1 MPKVR
6 KDRKSVKKRKYASR
20 TRDDEEDDCAAILA
34 ARRARARMRAS
45 RMPSSSMNASRR
57 GGAVAGGRGTGN
69 RNLYEPLD
77 YIRRVAQDTQREQN
91 RGRFPGA
98 PPPPPPVPP
107 VPPPVPPVPPPVPPA
122 PVLPPLPPRP
132 RVPMFPRPQ
141 VGNAI
146 DPEYNFVFAPVPP
159 PVAPLQQF
167 PAFPA
172 HYEAFARQAM
182 AREARPAAQ
191 QRRQA
196 NAPAIPGPVGDA
208 IDPPGGIVPFV
219 QNQEVARAPPEL
231 DVYAGM
237 QLPGNFGRFF
247 RGNMPYVNMFPEFPM
262 RGPPRPPEQQL
273 MIEAEVPRAAAPRG
287 GDLVDDVARD
297 NPLLRGFNEYVAE
310 QERLNSEDS
319 ARIQARARYVVAERQ
334 RSIDEFARAEAA
346 RIAQRQVDEEA
357 RERNINRVITQIN
370 ERLGPAARQQ
380 ADPLGIGFGMEQL
393 ISGQANLDRL
403 VSEEQGVG
411 LGMGAFV
418 ADDQRTAEYVDAQR
432 RRERREQRESET
444 PEERQQRKTAAK
456 ETRKAEKDAAK
467 AASIAMIEAQ
477 IREKQRQQDL
487 ILDPNSPEKSTDKR
501 RGTATPSFQVDRQ
514 VSGAVLASTNVT
526 RRRRPSRWDA
536 PGAGAGAG
544 AGAGRDQ
551 SYFDDQSS
559 PSTSPGNLGRV
570 STPLSGF
577 RGSLVD
583 VSMSPSTS
591 ISGDLDTSVDSQ
603 RSNRSSRSSNV
614 PRPTISPPEELQE
627 VITDLEIGN

>member
-1 MPKVR
+1 
-6 KDRKSVKKRKYASR
+6 
-20 TRDDEEDDCAAILA
+20 
-34 ARRARARMRAS
+34 
-45 RMPSSSMNASRR
+45 
-57 GGAVAGGRGTGN
+57 
-69 RNLYEPLD
+69 
-77 YIRRVAQDTQREQN
+77 
-91 RGRFPGA
+91 
-98 PPPPPPVPP
+98 
-107 VPPPVPPVPPPVPPA
+107 
-122 PVLPPLPPRP
+122 
-132 RVPMFPRPQ
+132 MFPRPQ

-172 HYEAFARQAM
+172 HYEAFVRQAM
-182 AREARPAAQ
+182 A
-191 QRRQA
+191 QRRQ
-196 NAPAIPGPVGDA
+196 PAPVGDA

-219 QNQEVARAPPEL
+219 QNQQANAPAVPPPAPPEL

-310 QERLNSEDS
+310 QERLELEAIS
-319 ARIQARARYVVAERQ
+319 ARVQARARSV
-334 RSIDEFARAEAA
+334 IDEGQRLIDENAREAA
-346 RIAQRQVDEEA
+346 RTIARLQQEEQAREEA
-357 RERNINRVITQIN
+357 RRIPRLQEEQARVDSDVNRIITQID
-370 ERLGPAARQQ
+370 ETYGPAARQQ
-380 ADPLGIGFGMEQL
+380 ADLLGIGFGMEQL
-393 ISGQANLDRL
+393 ISGQENLDRL

-411 LGMGAFV
+411 LGMGAFF
-418 ADDQRTAEYVDAQR
+418 ADDQRTAEFLDAQR

-456 ETRKAEKDAAK
+456 ETRKAEKDAAT
-467 AASIAMIEAQ
+467 AARIAMIQAQ
-477 IREKQRQQDL
+477 ISEKQRQQDL
-487 ILDPNSPEKSTDKR
+487 ILDPNSPERFTYKR
-501 RGTATPSFQVDRQ
+501 RGTATPSFQVDQ
-514 VSGAVLASTNVT
+514 PVSGAVLASTNVT

-544 AGAGRDQ
+544 RDQ
-551 SYFDDQSS
+551 SYFDDQPS
-559 PSTSPGNLGRV
+559 PSTNPGNLGRV

-591 ISGDLDTSVDSQ
+591 ISGDLETSVDSQ

-627 VITDLEIGN
+627 VITDLAFEN

>member
-6 KDRKSVKKRKYASR
+6 KNRKSVKKRKYASR

-45 RMPSSSMNASRR
+45 RRGGNAIGD
-57 GGAVAGGRGTGN
+57 GGAVAGGRGTDR

-98 PPPPPPVPP
+98 PPPPPPAPIV
-107 VPPPVPPVPPPVPPA
+107 PPVPPVPPPVPPA
-122 PVLPPLPPRP
+122 PVPPHLPPRP

-167 PAFPA
+167 PAFPPL
-172 HYEAFARQAM
+172 YEAFARQAM
-182 AREARPAAQ
+182 AREARPVAQ
-191 QRRQA
+191 RRRQA
-196 NAPAIPGPVGDA
+196 NAPAVPGPVGGYAIGDGDA

-231 DVYAGM
+231 DIYAGM

-262 RGPPRPPEQQL
+262 RGPPRLPEQQL

-297 NPLLRGFNEYVAE
+297 NPLLRGFNEYVAA
-310 QERLNSEDS
+310 QELENAAIS
-319 ARIQARARYVVAERQ
+319 ARTQARARLVVDEGQ
-334 RSIDEFARAEAA
+334 RLIDQFTRSEAA
-346 RIAQRQVDEEA
+346 RIAQLQVDEEG
-357 RERNINRVITQIN
+357 RDRNVNRVVTQIN
-370 ERLGPAARQQ
+370 EMYGPAARPQ
-380 ADPLGIGFGMEQL
+380 AEPLGIGFGTEQL
-393 ISGQANLDRL
+393 ISGQANLDRIL
-403 VSEEQGVG
+403 ADEQGVE
-411 LGMGAFV
+411 LGMGAFF

-467 AASIAMIEAQ
+467 AARKAMIEAQ
-477 IREKQRQQDL
+477 IRETQRQQDL
-487 ILDPNSPEKSTDKR
+487 ILDPNSPERSTYKR
-501 RGTATPSFQVDRQ
+501 RGTATPSFQVDQ
-514 VSGAVLASTNVT
+514 PVSGAALASTNVT
-526 RRRRPSRWDA
+526 IRRRPSRWDA
-536 PGAGAGAG
+536 SGAG

-551 SYFDDQSS
+551 SYFDDQPS
-559 PSTSPGNLGRV
+559 PSTNPNNLGRV
-570 STPLSGF
+570 STPISGF

-591 ISGDLDTSVDSQ
+591 ISGDLETSVDSQ

-627 VITDLEIGN
+627 VITDLEN